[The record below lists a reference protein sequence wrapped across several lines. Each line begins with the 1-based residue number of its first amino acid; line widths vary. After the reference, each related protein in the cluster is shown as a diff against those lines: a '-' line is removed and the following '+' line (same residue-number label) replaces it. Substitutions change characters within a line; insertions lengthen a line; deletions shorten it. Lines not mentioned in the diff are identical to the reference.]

1 MKMLRP
7 LSAQTITA
15 LAKPSLTFCLLISLI
30 GTACAQTNTN
40 TQPNIPFWNPNLP
53 ISTRVDDLVSRMTLE
68 EKAGQMMNGAPAIPK
83 LGLPAY
89 EWWSEGLHGLW
100 TTKSTTY
107 PMPIGLAASF
117 DLSLET
123 NVAHAISDEARAWNN
138 WANKG
143 QVDSEH
149 AHGLTYFA
157 PNINIFRDP
166 RWGRGPETFG
176 EDPYL
181 TAQFGVTYVK
191 EMQGYDPKYLKLI
204 STPKHF
210 AVHSGPE
217 SERHGFNANP
227 SLYDLNDTYLPAF
240 EATVRDGH
248 AESVMTAYS
257 ALYGVPDS
265 ANPILVKQKLRGDW
279 GFKGYVISDFG
290 AVKDIFSGD
299 GNKGHFYV
307 KSMAQAAAAAVN
319 NGCDMT
325 FYHEYD
331 ALPEAV
337 KEGLVSEDQVNVS
350 VKRLFTARMKTGM
363 FDPPSMVPYTK
374 ISEKVIDDA
383 EHRQLALKAAQESMV
398 LLKNDNGFLPLGTN
412 IHSIA
417 LIGPNVD
424 NLCSMG
430 GNYPLQAWAGRP
442 STSSK
447 FVTPLEALTKR
458 AAAAGIKL
466 EYVKGCNLTDV
477 DQAVPVPI
485 PASALSSEGKPGLKG
500 EYFSN
505 QNLEGLPFL
514 TNQDATI
521 AFNWNDTPPH
531 GLSHDHYSV
540 RWSGAVTAPRDGTYI
555 FALRGDDGFRLFVN
569 NQKILDDWGDH
580 QAETKFV
587 AVPLKAGES
596 VPIKLEYYQNDRG
609 AEISMSWIQ
618 VNQTPFSDA
627 ITAAKNADAVIF
639 IGGISSIIEG
649 EEGTPMGG
657 DRTTMDLPAVQQ
669 QLLEAVATTGKP
681 IACVLMNGSAMSV
694 NWAQTNAAAI
704 LESWYPGEE
713 GGQAIADVLFGDYNP
728 AGRLP
733 LTFYTGLNQLPD
745 FHDYSMKNRTYRYFS
760 GTPLYQFGFGL
771 SYTKFAYS
779 DLKAPETIA
788 PGKPVTV
795 QATVKNI
802 GDRAG
807 DEVAELYLRPDP
819 IIASTR
825 VDPRLISPNQPM
837 PQVILTGFKRI
848 NLAPGESKTI
858 SFTITPK
865 QLLLVNAQ
873 GERKLQPGAWEIFV
887 GGSQPALDRDG
898 RAKTPSPVLSSI
910 LWVK

>member
-1 MKMLRP
+1 MLRYISALT
-7 LSAQTITA
+7 LSGLTFGLLLSGTCIANAQT
-15 LAKPSLTFCLLISLI
+15 
-30 GTACAQTNTN
+30 
-40 TQPNIPFWNPNLP
+40 NIPFWNPNLP
-53 ISTRVDDLVSRMTLE
+53 ISKRVDDIVSRMTLE
-68 EKAGQMMNGAPAIPK
+68 EKAGQMMNGAPAIPR

-100 TTKSTTY
+100 TTKATTF
-107 PMPIGLAASF
+107 PMPIGLASSF

-123 NVAHAISDEARAWNN
+123 NVAHAISDEARAWYN

-166 RWGRGPETFG
+166 RWGRGPETYG

-240 EATVRDGH
+240 EAAVRDGH

-265 ANPILVKQKLRGDW
+265 ANPILVKQKLRGEW

-299 GNKGHFYV
+299 ANKGHFYV
-307 KSMAQAAAAAVN
+307 KSMAEAAAAAVN

-337 KEGLVSEDQVNVS
+337 KEGLVTEDQVNVS
-350 VKRLFTARMKTGM
+350 LKRLFTARMKTGM
-363 FDPPSMVPYTK
+363 FDPPSMVPFSN
-374 ISEKVIDDA
+374 ISETVIDD
-383 EHRQLALKAAQESMV
+383 EQHRLLALKAAQESMV
-398 LLKNDNGFLPLGTN
+398 LLKNEGGLLPLSTN

-417 LIGPNVD
+417 LIGPNAD

-447 FVTPLEALTKR
+447 FVTPLEALQKR

-466 EYVKGCNLTDV
+466 EYVKGCNLTDM
-477 DQAVPVPI
+477 DQLTPAPI
-485 PASALSSEGKPGLKG
+485 PSTTLNSDGKPGLKG

-505 QNLEGLPFL
+505 ETLEGAPVL
-514 TNQDATI
+514 TRQDDTVNFDWSI
-521 AFNWNDTPPH
+521 TPPP
-531 GLSHDHYSV
+531 GLNHDHYSV
-540 RWSGAVTAPRDGTYI
+540 RWTGNITPSKDGNYI
-555 FALRGDDGFRLFVN
+555 FAVRGDDGFRLSVN
-569 NQKILDDWGDH
+569 NQSVIDDWGVH
-580 QAETKFV
+580 QAETKLV

-596 VPIKLEYYQNDRG
+596 VPIKLEYFQEDRG
-609 AEISMSWIQ
+609 AEISLSWLEA
-618 VNQTPFSDA
+618 NQAPFSDA
-627 ITAAKNADAVIF
+627 IAAAKNADVVVF
-639 IGGISSIIEG
+639 VGGISSIIEG

-657 DRTTMDLPAVQQ
+657 DRTTMDLPPVQQ
-669 QLLEAVATTGKP
+669 QLLEAVTTAGKP
-681 IACVLMNGSAMSV
+681 VVCVLMNGSAMSV
-694 NWAQTNAAAI
+694 NWAQAHVPAI
-704 LESWYPGEE
+704 VESWYPGEE

-733 LTFYTGLNQLPD
+733 LTFYTGLDQVPD
-745 FHDYSMKNRTYRYFS
+745 FHDYSMKNRTYKYFS
-760 GTPLYQFGFGL
+760 GKPLYQFGFGL

-779 DLKAPETIA
+779 DLKAPASVA
-788 PGKPVTV
+788 PGKSVNI
-795 QATVKNI
+795 QATVKNL
-802 GDRAG
+802 GDREG
-807 DEVAELYLRPDP
+807 DEVAELYLRPAP
-819 IIASTR
+819 HLPS
-825 VDPRLISPNQPM
+825 VDANKVAPRLISPDQPM
-837 PQVILTGFKRI
+837 PQVILSGFQRI
-848 NLAPGESKTI
+848 NLAPGASKTVN
-858 SFTITPK
+858 FNLTPK

-873 GERKLQPGAWEIFV
+873 GQRKLQPGTWEIFV
-887 GGSQPALDRDG
+887 GGSQPDLSHEATLQTSG
-898 RAKTPSPVLSSI
+898 TSLSSI
-910 LWVK
+910 LTVK